1 MSKQLLREFHA
12 LCPDGMCQDL
22 LTESERREVVEMGA
36 MYLTGRIQTA
46 DKKNGN
52 GRRYP
57 MSVLKREMDNYVNVI
72 RDNRATG
79 ELDHPDDSVINLKNV
94 SHMITKV
101 WWEGK
106 DVMGKIKVLDTPSGR
121 ILKDLINAGVKLGI
135 SSRGLGSVKE
145 QLGETIV
152 EDDFQLICFDI
163 VSEPSTPDAYV
174 YPEGDKKSNTSFSM
188 RLKEQRESNI
198 DGLFRKILGD

>member
-1 MSKQLLREFHA
+1 MSKKLLREFHA

-22 LTESERREVVEMGA
+22 LTEREKKEVKEGA

-52 GRRYP
+52 GRKYP
-57 MSVLKREMDNYVNVI
+57 EKVLRREMDNYMKIVN
-72 RDNRATG
+72 DNRACG

-94 SHMITKV
+94 SHMVTKC

-145 QLGETIV
+145 SMGETIV

-174 YPEGDKKSNTSFSM
+174 YPGEGSKKAFKFST
-188 RLKEQRESNI
+188 RLREQKENNI
-198 DGLFRKILGD
+198 DNLFKKILGD